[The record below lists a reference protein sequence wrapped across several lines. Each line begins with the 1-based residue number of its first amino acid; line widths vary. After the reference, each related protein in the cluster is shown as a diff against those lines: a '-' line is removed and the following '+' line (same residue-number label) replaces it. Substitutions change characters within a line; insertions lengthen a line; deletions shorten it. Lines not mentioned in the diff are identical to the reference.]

1 MFAEASHRFAE
12 MAKRPSSLFCRD
24 SQAKALR
31 AFAGK
36 CVSHFSWHC
45 AVPSAFGRDRSG
57 GAGLEFALIAPFL
70 IILLFGIFALGWSM
84 HSVSSVRY
92 TLETSSRSL
101 QLQNTLTQADIQS
114 IATQKLQALGLKN
127 VNVTIAI
134 DPASGGF
141 RMAHLTA
148 TYAFVVDFP
157 YLDTFPINYATTVT
171 VPLVGG

>member
-1 MFAEASHRFAE
+1 M
-12 MAKRPSSLFCRD
+12 
-24 SQAKALR
+24 
-31 AFAGK
+31 
-36 CVSHFSWHC
+36 
-45 AVPSAFGRDRSG
+45 
-57 GAGLEFALIAPFL
+57 EFALIAPFL

-114 IATQKLQALGLKN
+114 IATQKLQALGLKD

-157 YLDTFPINYATTVT
+157 YLNTFPINYATTVS